1 MQMKSFCPSNCSPC
15 DAVQPSSSIRCPTI
29 VFWVWCGHRNEP
41 TSEYW
46 QQAAALLS
54 IAPGLL
60 SQVPLVTTG
69 LQPFLFRAANERCYW
84 GVAKYGRSNSSLI
97 SQLQANEKIPWLLQA
112 SYVTVCTQKEG
123 QTQGTKELKRWLE
136 EKFNM
141 ANLLDRLLGAYSVGQ
156 NSRSSIF
163 TEIREECV
171 KKVNCESFEKIR
183 PKLQLCDFSRMQ
195 FPASHRERARQLLP
209 VR

>member
-1 MQMKSFCPSNCSPC
+1 MKG
-15 DAVQPSSSIRCPTI
+15 AT
-29 VFWVWCGHRNEP
+29 E
-41 TSEYW
+41 
-46 QQAAALLS
+46 
-54 IAPGLL
+54 
-60 SQVPLVTTG
+60 G
-69 LQPFLFRAANERCYW
+69 LQKN
-84 GVAKYGRSNSSLI
+84 GGSNSQFDLTVA
-97 SQLQANEKIPWLLQA
+97 SQWKDTLTVA
-112 SYVTVCTQKEG
+112 SQSNITSCTQKEG

-136 EKFNM
+136 EKSNM
-141 ANLLDRLLGAYSVGQ
+141 ANLLDRLLGAYSDGQ

-163 TEIREECV
+163 TEIREEYI